1 LPSFVIGND
10 WNVHEGNW
18 QIVRGD
24 DGRMLTIPPTV
35 TFGPPARGPD

>member
-1 LPSFVIGND
+1 LTLLCYRHH

-24 DGRMLTIPPTV
+24 DGRILTIPPTI
-35 TFGPPARGPD
+35 TFASPARSPD